1 MIDKKELEN
10 FISNI
15 QVENT
20 NKKEKVFNDV
30 QAEEIIFLK
39 DKKVP
44 QKNIIEFLFNK
55 YPEIKS
61 SHQNKLQSLKSLIS
75 KIKKEKIAKRRKSKD
90 ENIVNSNSSKP
101 ENKEEPENKTSS
113 ILPKITDK
121 KQVSLDLPK
130 IENNQ
135 GLIEPNHKWK

>member
-30 QAEEIIFLK
+30 QVEEIIFLK

-75 KIKKEKIAKRRKSKD
+75 KIKKEKIAKRRKTKD
-90 ENIVNSNSSKP
+90 EDNLKSNSS
-101 ENKEEPENKTSS
+101 KEEPENKTTNDSEKKEENQ
-113 ILPKITDK
+113 IPKGSVFQQIKRKNTK
-121 KQVSLDLPK
+121 
-130 IENNQ
+130 N
-135 GLIEPNHKWK
+135 

>member
-30 QAEEIIFLK
+30 QVEEIIFLK
-39 DKKVP
+39 DKKFP

-61 SHQNKLQSLKSLIS
+61 SHENKLQSLKSLIS
-75 KIKKEKIAKRRKSKD
+75 KIKKEKIIKRRKTKNEISNV
-90 ENIVNSNSSKP
+90 ESNSS
-101 ENKEEPENKTSS
+101 ESEIKEEPENKTNESLTKK
-113 ILPKITDK
+113 IPKNKPLENDTNDASK
-121 KQVSLDLPK
+121 SKQNIASFFK
-130 IENNQ
+130 
-135 GLIEPNHKWK
+135 